1 LLDPDL
7 QLALAMLK
15 PYGVSQSQ
23 VRLVRG

>member
-1 LLDPDL
+1 L